1 MDPAAPERLSIGRLP
16 RTAWLVIG
24 ILALSVTYLA
34 LQVAFV
40 RPYLWPAGHGLRLA
54 GDSRF
59 AGGTDEHTRGFAR
72 PLLFEDHPV
81 GATIVRDVRPGS
93 PAAGAGVR
101 AGDDVVAVG
110 RPGSARVELSELEMA
125 APAQQ
130 VAAWR
135 DAYRLGLAG
144 DLDVVTSRDG
154 ATRAVTLARLPVW
167 RSAASIRGDWWRLHL
182 GMIVQI
188 LMFIGAAL
196 VLVFVRTTDITACL
210 CALALAL
217 SAVGSGGPLMGA
229 ERTLPPLA
237 AGVMTV
243 FSWVAGPLAFPCIVL
258 AMLYF
263 PVRSPLIVRRR
274 WLQAIPFLAA
284 GPMIVAAFV
293 TGLYIA
299 GPEAALR
306 DAVIDVTRPNL
317 YFTSFA
323 LALAINV
330 IAVAEGVQRYQTLS
344 GALQRRV
351 RLAVFTGV
359 PGVLAFVIK
368 DGLPIA
374 ALLRGR
380 VAPTLPFWIEV
391 ILQLF
396 ILLPTVGITYAV
408 AVQRVLGPRMVLRRS
423 LQYAL
428 ASRTLTVL
436 GVLPAIALTAA
447 LVKNRHLPLDE
458 IVRRAPLLY
467 AVLVAASIAAFKYR
481 DRMRTW
487 LDERFFRKEYDAR
500 KILISLAGRVRFE
513 TDPDELSGLVV
524 RQIDEALRP
533 RSIAMLTTGV
543 EEGRLTPV
551 ARLRTSIEPL
561 ALTAGLVSMLR
572 WSDEPLEI
580 LLDDP
585 KSGVRRLPAEE
596 QEWLQKAGVALL
608 VPVVGVERSLTAVIA
623 LGERLSDEPYTAEDR
638 ELLSSIASQ
647 MGLWL
652 NVSRLGPA
660 AVGSEDATMARPS
673 VDPNQAVGTPGE
685 GSEPLLDCPT
695 CGRVANGSVK
705 VCPSDGAAFRQVGGV
720 PRVIDRKYRIDERI
734 GRGGM
739 GAIYRARD
747 LRLDRDVAIK
757 IVHAELLNDPDA
769 RGRFRREAQLV
780 ARLQHPSIVSIF
792 DYGTLPAGGAYLV
805 MELVRGEDLRR
816 VLSREGALPPARAAR
831 ILSQIG
837 AAIDAAHRAGILHRD
852 LKPENVLLTDG
863 ESDVKVL
870 DFGVAK
876 LISENRPDGRLPS
889 STMLTVDGMVVGTPA
904 YMAPEQLRGQP
915 LDERSDVFSLGVMA
929 FEMMTGDLP
938 FGRGSL
944 AEIALRQARGV
955 PPLRSD
961 AGRSGVITP
970 ALEQAVQTALALNP
984 ATRPTSP
991 SAFASIVQSAIG
1003 L

>member
-1 MDPAAPERLSIGRLP
+1 MDQAAERQSTIGRLP
-16 RTAWLVIG
+16 RTSWFVAGVLTLSLV
-24 ILALSVTYLA
+24 YLV
-34 LQVAFV
+34 LQVGFA

-59 AGGTDEHTRGFAR
+59 AGGSDEQSQFFAR
-72 PLLFEDHPV
+72 PLTIEDHPI
-81 GATIVRDVRPGS
+81 GTAIVRDVRPGS
-93 PAAGAGVR
+93 PAAAAGVR
-101 AGDDVVAVG
+101 AGDEILEVG
-110 RPGSARVELSELEMA
+110 KAGTGTIDLSRLEMA
-125 APAQQ
+125 PPEQQ
-130 VAAWR
+130 IAVWR

-154 ATRAVTLARLPVW
+154 DIRNVKLTRLPVW
-167 RSAASIRGDWWRLHL
+167 RSPQPIRADWWRRHL
-182 GMIVQI
+182 GMILQI
-188 LMFIGAAL
+188 VMFTGAGL
-196 VLVFVRTTDITACL
+196 ILFLVRTTDVTAGL
-210 CALALAL
+210 CALALGL
-217 SAVGSGGPLMGA
+217 SAVGSGGALMGV
-229 ERTLPPLA
+229 ERALPWPLDS
-237 AGVMTV
+237 VLTV

-263 PVRSPLIVRRR
+263 PVPSPHIVRRR
-274 WLQAIPFLAA
+274 WLQAIPFVAA
-284 GPMIVAAFV
+284 GPMIVAALM
-293 TGLYIA
+293 TGLYLA
-299 GPEAALR
+299 GRDVALSGAVV
-306 DAVIDVTRPNL
+306 DATRPNL

-330 IAVAEGVQRYQTLS
+330 VAVAEGVQRYRSLS
-344 GALQRRV
+344 GPLQRRV
-351 RLAVFTGV
+351 RLAVYTGL

-368 DGLPIA
+368 DGLPMA

-380 VAPTLPFWIEV
+380 VAPDLPFWLDV
-391 ILQLF
+391 FLQVL
-396 ILLPTVGITYAV
+396 ILLPAVGITYAV
-408 AVQRVLGPRMVLRRS
+408 AFQRVLGPRMVLRRS

-428 ASRTLTVL
+428 ARRTLTVVA
-436 GVLPAIALTAA
+436 VLPAIALAVG
-447 LVKNRHLPLDE
+447 LVRNRHLPLGE
-458 IVRRAPLLY
+458 IVRRAPLLF
-467 AVLVAASIAAFKYR
+467 AVLVAASIAALKYR

-500 KILISLAGRVRFE
+500 KILLSLAGRVRFE
-513 TDPDELSGLVV
+513 TDPGELSGMVV
-524 RQIDEALRP
+524 GQIDEALRP
-533 RSIAMLTTGV
+533 RSIAMLATGAA
-543 EEGRLTPV
+543 ENQLAPI
-551 ARLRTSIEPL
+551 ARLRTAVEPL
-561 ALTAGLVSMLR
+561 PLTSGLAAMLR
-572 WSDEPLEI
+572 WSNEPLDVM
-580 LLDDP
+580 LDDP

-596 QEWLQKAGVALL
+596 QAWLQKAGVALL
-608 VPVVGVERSLTAVIA
+608 VPILSVDRTLIAAVA

-638 ELLSSIASQ
+638 ELLSTIASQ

-652 NVSRLGPA
+652 NVGRLRPA
-660 AVGSEDATMARPS
+660 AAGVAGVDETVLRPS
-673 VDPNQAVGTPGE
+673 VDPAE
-685 GSEPLLDCPT
+685 LLVECPT
-695 CGRVANGSVK
+695 CGRIGDASAA
-705 VCPSDGAAFRQVGGV
+705 CPADGVAFRRIAGV

-792 DYGTLPAGGAYLV
+792 DYGTLPEGGAYLV

-816 VLSREGALPPARAAR
+816 VLSREGSLAPARAAR
-831 ILSQIG
+831 ILSRVS

-863 ESDVKVL
+863 DSDVKVL

-876 LISENRPDGRLPS
+876 LISDNRSDDTAAAPA
-889 STMLTVDGMVVGTPA
+889 MLTVDGMVVGTPA

-929 FEMMTGDLP
+929 FEMITGDLP

-944 AEIALRQARGV
+944 AEIALRQARGT

-961 AGRSGVITP
+961 AARNTALTP
-970 ALEQAVQTALALNP
+970 ALEQAVQTALSMNP
-984 ATRPTSP
+984 AARPSSP

>member
-1 MDPAAPERLSIGRLP
+1 MEPVAPERLSIGRLP
-16 RTAWLVIG
+16 RTTWLVIG
-24 ILALSVTYLA
+24 ILVLSVMYLV
-34 LQVAFV
+34 LQVGFV

-59 AGGTDEHTRGFAR
+59 AGGSDEHTRGFAR
-72 PLLFEDHPV
+72 PLSFEDHPV

-93 PAAGAGVR
+93 PGAEAGVR
-101 AGDDVVAVG
+101 AGDEIAAVAK
-110 RPGSARVELSELEMA
+110 PGTQKVELSELDMA
-125 APAQQ
+125 PPEHQLAL
-130 VAAWR
+130 WR
-135 DAYRLGLAG
+135 SAYRLGLAG
-144 DLDVVTSRDG
+144 DLEATTVRDG
-154 ATRAVTLARLPVW
+154 ERRDIRLSRRPVW
-167 RSAASIRGDWWRLHL
+167 RSPSSIRTEWWRRHL
-182 GMIVQI
+182 GMILQVV
-188 LMFIGAAL
+188 MFIGAAL
-196 VLVFVRTTDITACL
+196 VLVLVRTTDVTAGL

-217 SAVGSGGPLMGA
+217 SAVGAAGPLMGV
-229 ERTLPPLA
+229 ERNLVWPLS
-237 AGVMTV
+237 GVLTV

-263 PVRSPLIVRRR
+263 PVQSPLIVRRR
-274 WLQAIPFLAA
+274 WLQAIPFAAA
-284 GPMIVAAFV
+284 GPMILAAFM
-293 TGLYIA
+293 TGLYLA
-299 GPEAALR
+299 GPEAALPG
-306 DAVIDVTRPNL
+306 AVIDATRPNL

-330 IAVAEGVQRYQTLS
+330 IAVVEGVQRYRTLS
-344 GALQRRV
+344 GPLQRRV
-351 RLAVFTGV
+351 RLAVYSGV

-380 VAPTLPFWIEV
+380 SAPALPFL
-391 ILQLF
+391 LQASLHVL
-396 ILLPTVGITYAV
+396 ILLPAVGVTYAV

-513 TDPDELSGLVV
+513 TDPGELSGLVV

-533 RSIAMLTTGV
+533 RSIALLATGV
-543 EEGRLTPV
+543 EDGRLTPI
-551 ARLRTSIEPL
+551 ARLRTSVEPL
-561 ALTAGLVSMLR
+561 VLTTGLVSMLR

-585 KSGVRRLPAEE
+585 KSGVRRLPADE
-596 QEWLQKAGVALL
+596 QAWLQNAGVALL
-608 VPVVGVERSLTAVIA
+608 VPVLGVDRALTAVIA

-638 ELLSSIASQ
+638 ELLSTIASQ

-652 NVSRLGPA
+652 NVTRLGPA
-660 AVGSEDATMARPS
+660 AAGADAVTVARPMAN
-673 VDPNQAVGTPGE
+673 PGTPAPGDE
-685 GSEPLLDCPT
+685 TLLDCPR
-695 CGRVANGSVK
+695 CGRISDGKATS
-705 VCPSDGAAFRQVGGV
+705 CPADGAAFREVPGV

-757 IVHAELLNDPDA
+757 VVHAELLNDPDA

-792 DYGTLPAGGAYLV
+792 DYGTLPGGGAYLV

-837 AAIDAAHRAGILHRD
+837 SAIDAAHRAGVLHRD
-852 LKPENVLLTDG
+852 LKPENVLLTDD
-863 ESDVKVL
+863 ERDVKVL

-876 LISENRPDGRLPS
+876 LISENRPDQPLPS
-889 STMLTVDGMVVGTPA
+889 STLLTVDGMVVGTPA

-955 PPLRSD
+955 PALRSE
-961 AGRSGVITP
+961 AGRSGAITP
-970 ALEQAVQTALALNP
+970 ALEQAVQTALAMNP
-984 ATRPTSP
+984 AARPTSP
-991 SAFASIVQSAIG
+991 SAFASIVQSAMG